1 MNTNSDFWNI
11 CEIEDPLTVKLCAL
25 DLSSAIKTG
34 DSDSRFLWQYIGT
47 IFSPLLRLT
56 GGG

>member
-1 MNTNSDFWNI
+1 MNTKSGFGNI
-11 CEIEDPLTVKLCAL
+11 CEIEDPLLLCAL

-47 IFSPLLRLT
+47 IFSPLLRLP